1 MSQNMDTK
9 ILLFLCNLKFLCYNS
24 IVEKGGSIRIQH
36 QQDKEYVAHASILEI
51 HQKGLKIKLNTAN
64 LNFLIYNNCNKYW
77 HLDVCL
83 S

>member
-24 IVEKGGSIRIQH
+24 IVEKGGSMRIQH

-51 HQKGLKIKLNTAN
+51 HQKGWEAMFNGSRFLHMFIKFMLEGMET
-64 LNFLIYNNCNKYW
+64 KP
-77 HLDVCL
+77 V
-83 S
+83 

>member
-1 MSQNMDTK
+1 MKQSAVIE
-9 ILLFLCNLKFLCYNS
+9 ILLL
-24 IVEKGGSIRIQH
+24 I
-36 QQDKEYVAHASILEI
+36 
-51 HQKGLKIKLNTAN
+51 GLKIKLNTAN